1 MAIKKFFMTFTIIIF
16 VFLIGAGIALIQVI
30 NSAEAKA
37 LETIKD
43 NIDKGILPSE
53 NSGEENDNTFI
64 DYFGSEPFNALLMVK
79 DKVGSNT
86 DAIVLINLDTINNKI
101 TMMWIRRDTYV
112 STDLNKNGK
121 KDDIMN
127 MVYAYNDK
135 DINKT
140 IEYIG
145 NELGCKIKYGAVMNL
160 NAVEEIVD
168 QLGGVNFNVPALMD
182 YDDPFQD
189 LHIYFEPGM
198 HYFNG
203 EEAVKLLRFRQNNEG
218 VVEPYWNGSD
228 TMRTQMQQSFISEL
242 IKQKSKLF
250 YAAKFES
257 LAKLV
262 FDNLD
267 TNVVFKDIAKYTTDI
282 ISVDLETIEFLT
294 LPASDDE
301 NFVHLIPDKEAIEE
315 IIRTKFITIN

>member
-1 MAIKKFFMTFTIIIF
+1 MTFTIIIF

-30 NSAEAKA
+30 NTAEAKA

-43 NIDKGILPSE
+43 NIDKGILPG
-53 NSGEENDNTFI
+53 NNTPEENDNTFI
-64 DYFGSEPFNALLMVK
+64 DYFGTKPFNALIMVK

-101 TMMWIRRDTYV
+101 TMMWIRRDTNV

-121 KDDIMN
+121 NDDIMN

-140 IEYIG
+140 IDYISK
-145 NELGCKIKYGAVMNL
+145 ELGCNIKYGAVMNL
-160 NAVEEIVD
+160 KAVEDIVD
-168 QLGGVNFNVPALMD
+168 QLGGVNYNVPALMD

-203 EEAVKLLRFRQNNEG
+203 EDAVKLLRFRQNNEG
-218 VVEPYWNGSD
+218 VAETYWNGSD
-228 TMRTQMQQSFISEL
+228 TMRTQMQQAFIGEL
-242 IKQKSKLF
+242 IKQKSILF
-250 YAAKFES
+250 YAAKVES
-257 LAKLV
+257 LVKLV

-267 TNVVFKDIAKYTTDI
+267 TNFVFKDIAKYTSDI

-294 LPASDDE
+294 LPATDDE
-301 NFVHLIPDKEAIEE
+301 NFVHLIPDKDAIKE
-315 IIRTKFITIN
+315 IIRTKFISID

>member
-30 NSAEAKA
+30 NTAEANA
-37 LETIKD
+37 LNTIKD
-43 NIDKGILPSE
+43 NIDKGILPGVST
-53 NSGEENDNTFI
+53 SEENDSTFI
-64 DYFGSEPFNALLMVK
+64 DYFGTKPFNALLMVK

-121 KDDIMN
+121 QDDIMN

-140 IEYIG
+140 IDYIG
-145 NELGCKIKYGAVMNL
+145 NELGCDIKYGAVMNL

-189 LHIYFEPGM
+189 LHIYFESGM
-198 HYFNG
+198 HFFNG

-218 VVEPYWNGSD
+218 VPSTYWNGSD
-228 TMRTQMQQSFISEL
+228 TMRTKMQQEFISEL

-267 TNVVFKDIAKYTTDI
+267 TNIVFKDIAKYTTDI

-294 LPASDDE
+294 LPAADDA
-301 NFVHLIPDKEAIEE
+301 NFVHLIPDKEAIKE
-315 IIRTKFITIN
+315 IIRTKFISLD